1 MREMSADQVYAPR
14 GRIPWKAHTPSER
27 DLESAGRSR
36 LHAMHMIFRT
46 LWHLRFVASKGAP
59 LGFAD
64 VGVSQFR
71 VWPTDTDMLGHMNN
85 GKYLSIM
92 DVARFDL
99 IKRNGT
105 WDLFTRERWYPV
117 VVAQTITYRRSL
129 NPWKKFAIES
139 RILGF
144 DDQAV
149 YLEQRFTRP
158 AGARSAHPGSPEIY
172 ARAIVRARILR
183 REGGVV
189 KIDELIEKT
198 GAVPEELQLPED
210 IQAWGQASR
219 LPSTRDDATS
229 VWK

>member
-1 MREMSADQVYAPR
+1 
-14 GRIPWKAHTPSER
+14 
-27 DLESAGRSR
+27 
-36 LHAMHMIFRT
+36 MHMIFRM
-46 LWHLRFVASKGAP
+46 LWHLRFVAPKKGP
-59 LGFAD
+59 IGFTD
-64 VGVSQFR
+64 VDESQFR
-71 VWPTDTDMLGHMNN
+71 VWPTDLDVLGHMNN

-105 WDLFTRERWYPV
+105 WDLFARERWYPV
-117 VVAQTITYRRSL
+117 VVAQTITYRKSL
-129 NPWKKFAIES
+129 NPWKKFSIES

-158 AGARSAHPGSPEIY
+158 AGARSSNPGSSEIY

-183 REGGVV
+183 RGGGVV
-189 KIDELIEKT
+189 KIDELLEKT
-198 GAVPEELQLPED
+198 GAREEEMRLPDE
-210 IQAWGQASR
+210 IRAWGLDSR

-229 VWK
+229 TWE

>member
-1 MREMSADQVYAPR
+1 
-14 GRIPWKAHTPSER
+14 
-27 DLESAGRSR
+27 
-36 LHAMHMIFRT
+36 MHMIFRT
-46 LWHLRFVASKGAP
+46 LWHLRFVAPKGGP
-59 LGFAD
+59 LGFGD
-64 VGVSQFR
+64 VSESRFR
-71 VWPTDTDMLGHMNN
+71 VWPTDLDMLGHMNN

-105 WDLFTRERWYPV
+105 WDLFTRECWYPV
-117 VVAQTITYRRSL
+117 VVAQTITYRKSL
-129 NPWKKFAIES
+129 NPWKRFAIES

-149 YLEQRFTRP
+149 YLEQRFVRP
-158 AGARSAHPGSPEIY
+158 AGNRSYNPGSPEIY

-189 KIDELIEKT
+189 QIAELLEKT
-198 GAVPEELQLPED
+198 GANVDELQLPDEVR
-210 IQAWGQASR
+210 AWGLASR

-229 VWK
+229 TWG